1 MQLITG
7 RSAISSPGMER
18 SLAVRNGDSSAAAQT
33 PPAAMKPR
41 RKGLHEGRGGRRE
54 TSQAPEGPAE
64 RQKGYSGISLHIKT
78 STQPPNELEGVAV
91 MTPRVDGTMRS
102 RGPTQASSPRPAF
115 DGEATSIPEG
125 AACWAVSKTPRK
137 SESVCCHLED

>member
-1 MQLITG
+1 
-7 RSAISSPGMER
+7 
-18 SLAVRNGDSSAAAQT
+18 
-33 PPAAMKPR
+33 MKPR

-64 RQKGYSGISLHIKT
+64 MQKGYSGISLRIKM
-78 STQPPNELEGVAV
+78 STEPPNELEGVAV

-115 DGEATSIPEG
+115 DGEATSVPYSSLHSRG
-125 AACWAVSKTPRK
+125 
-137 SESVCCHLED
+137 CCLLGRQQDTQKVGICVLPP